1 VHIALALSFSEIYT
15 SRDLRIY
22 LVGSL
27 IVPIFFYSDVV
38 YFPSL
43 TGAEFRRLELAF
55 NACTMRYVYGLR
67 RFEFSRGILGCTYC
81 TRVVRSSSFKDVF
94 SFCSAKN

>member
-1 VHIALALSFSEIYT
+1 M

-22 LVGSL
+22 LVRSS
-27 IVPIFFYSDVV
+27 IVPIVLYTNVV

-55 NACTMRYVYGLR
+55 NACEV
-67 RFEFSRGILGCTYC
+67 FI
-81 TRVVRSSSFKDVF
+81 RSSVL
-94 SFCSAKN
+94 